1 MDTID
6 LSAYDNSD
14 KINIID
20 NSIEYS
26 KNNPLILSQISHK
39 INYNDEFLT
48 YDENILNSYKNYLS
62 QFCIFLKIP
71 EEYYY
76 KPELVAKE
84 MYGTVDLWYLILF
97 FSNCPSAEEFNKS
110 VIKIF
115 DPAKFSVLNKLMNIT
130 KKSLNLNNKKPDK
143 IDNLII
149 KKVIIS
155 DTKL

>member
-130 KKSLNLNNKKPDK
+130 KKSLSLNNKKPDK